1 MIYHGFLLILGNCQ
15 ITIQILIH
23 KLTPKNNGNRRVW
36 IAYVFIRSALPDP
49 LYFHTA
55 LPPECLT
62 LNLHSASRL
71 LAILGG
77 NSSHSVDY
85 SNRASYAT
93 LQNRFSSMLA
103 AHCHHCMN
111 LDAVTFIYSWR
122 WLSRIWIFPLSIVCN
137 SGWLRYSM
145 GCQGTCSTE
154 GKVSKAEWHSECP
167 TLTEVK
173 PKIGPKESVFC
184 GINIWMHEAQF
195 LITLNWSVYYGL
207 LSKRKID
214 GNCLLKNPHHF
225 QWHKNKE
232 PFTVQLLAT

>member
-1 MIYHGFLLILGNCQ
+1 MENNEKLLRLRQSNVLKKTEQNTKSCSHVSPFLHSLFHYSKMIYRGFLLILGNCQ
-15 ITIQILIH
+15 IAKPLLHYYIQILIH
-23 KLTPKNNGNRRVW
+23 KLTPKNNGNRRAW
-36 IAYVFIRSALPDP
+36 IACVFIRSDLPDP

-85 SNRASYAT
+85 SNRAFYAT
-93 LQNRFSSMLA
+93 LQNRFSGVLA
-103 AHCHHCMN
+103 AHCPRHMN

-122 WLSRIWIFPLSIVCN
+122 WFSRIWVFPLSIVCN

-167 TLTEVK
+167 TLT
-173 PKIGPKESVFC
+173 
-184 GINIWMHEAQF
+184 
-195 LITLNWSVYYGL
+195 
-207 LSKRKID
+207 
-214 GNCLLKNPHHF
+214 
-225 QWHKNKE
+225 
-232 PFTVQLLAT
+232 